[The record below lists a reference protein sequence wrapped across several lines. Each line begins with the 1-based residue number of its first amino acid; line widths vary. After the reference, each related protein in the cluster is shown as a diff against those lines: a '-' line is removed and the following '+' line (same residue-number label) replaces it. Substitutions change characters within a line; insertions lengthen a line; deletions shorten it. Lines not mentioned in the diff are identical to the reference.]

1 MTERKVWIRIMGGNT
16 EEVTEDTQAF
26 ILGMTPAEELLGDI
40 TVVLYFEELKSKK
53 VLSHIYEV
61 SETALPVLKEKFG
74 DANVMMTESHLN
86 NCAKSPLPNP
96 NPDPLER
103 IADALEAIGSTLDS
117 IDQSL
122 DLLSDVVADARVKN
136 RYGSSISVCGT
147 IQQL

>member
-1 MTERKVWIRIMGGNT
+1 M
-16 EEVTEDTQAF
+16 A
-26 ILGMTPAEELLGDI
+26 
-40 TVVLYFEELKSKK
+40 
-53 VLSHIYEV
+53 
-61 SETALPVLKEKFG
+61 
-74 DANVMMTESHLN
+74 
-86 NCAKSPLPNP
+86 NP